1 MSNKPK
7 FAVGDIVHNKGSRKI
22 GVVTDVED
30 FGDGAIS
37 YTVAWD
43 DYEIVLEGEI
53 EHAET

>member
-7 FAVGDIVHNKGSRKI
+7 FAVGDIVHIKGSRKI

-53 EHAET
+53 EHAN